1 MCPHTT
7 VLHMSAFADSQKE
20 GGREEEGRR
29 YMCPHTA
36 SAFAVSEPNQGHMR
50 SMLLKRQFKD

>member
-1 MCPHTT
+1 
-7 VLHMSAFADSQKE
+7 MSAFAESQRE
-20 GGREEEGRR
+20 GGREEGRR
-29 YMCPHTA
+29 YKCPHTA